1 MKTTVE
7 ISDALLDRAREQA
20 RRSGRPVRALIEEGL
35 RLVLE
40 AERSKPAYRLP
51 DRSVGRHASEGG
63 RPRAGTCR
71 GSDRV
76 GHSLAVRLRVLQR
89 RRQSEDLEHVG
100 KYS

>member
-40 AERSKPAYRLP
+40 AERSVPAYQLP
-51 DRSVGRHASEGG
+51 DRSVGDPGGTNPLESFSWQDLRTEIYGG
-63 RPRAGTCR
+63 R
-71 GSDRV
+71 
-76 GHSLAVRLRVLQR
+76 
-89 RRQSEDLEHVG
+89 
-100 KYS
+100 